1 VTAITLS
8 VTVITLASNPP
19 NPPAARADQSPNVRK
34 RRTTMLAEIY
44 LLRLQTL
51 VRSTSPFPNAAASN
65 PRFIPI
71 SLPRT

>member
-1 VTAITLS
+1 
-8 VTVITLASNPP
+8 
-19 NPPAARADQSPNVRK
+19 
-34 RRTTMLAEIY
+34 MLAEIY